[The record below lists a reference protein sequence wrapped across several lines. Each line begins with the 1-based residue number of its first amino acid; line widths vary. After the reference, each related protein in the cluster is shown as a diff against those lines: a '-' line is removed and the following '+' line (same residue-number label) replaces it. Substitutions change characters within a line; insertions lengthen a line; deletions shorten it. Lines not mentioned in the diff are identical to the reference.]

1 MTTANDKAFP
11 RCSRQ
16 PRPAR
21 LPSRSQAA
29 RALRRSSTTGRSLRK
44 NPPAR
49 EGGNDPPAEVGSGKQ
64 SHLGTKRGSDVARIC
79 AGPASGCDARALPLP
94 WCRRPSSLP
103 YSYLQRLAELLVA
116 RRCCCQRRRGRLVLP
131 ARGRSRCPLDAPH
144 SPPPLARCS
153 PLRWSRA
160 SLFVRM
166 LFAAL
171 LPLRSR
177 RPRASTGLSRE
188 LRRT

>member
-116 RRCCCQRRRGRLVLP
+116 RRCCCHPPVFRPTRRRRRRGPPKRATRCLHNSCRRHTGSAASGGEIGWSCQLAAEAG
-131 ARGRSRCPLDAPH
+131 AR
-144 SPPPLARCS
+144 
-153 PLRWSRA
+153 
-160 SLFVRM
+160 
-166 LFAAL
+166 
-171 LPLRSR
+171 
-177 RPRASTGLSRE
+177 
-188 LRRT
+188 